1 MIQLTHIKKKET
13 YKSKCYYFLSLQ
25 LLYLHNPNRK
35 SKNVLSSSLV
45 LIFFFNISRKTSLL
59 ITFNIIF
66 HNNTLWYLKRFTIL
80 SYINCF
86 GCRCWDCLV
95 SSYECNSHAVYFA
108 AKYQRWE
115 LQVGRVPYNTVTINV
130 DHGSEYELRKA
141 ALISHSRTRYWI
153 FIVSTMEY
161 RDTILLITWRSHVLD
176 HVLDTDQI
184 MNPQTMELKYY
195 RQKYHVTLK
204 SDPSVSIPDITTP
217 LCKSGRYY
225 AIALRA

>member
-25 LLYLHNPNRK
+25 LWYLHNPNRK
-35 SKNVLSSSLV
+35 SNNVLSASLV

-66 HNNTLWYLKRFTIL
+66 HNNTLWYLKLFTIL
-80 SYINCF
+80 SYINCS

-115 LQVGRVPYNTVTINV
+115 LQVGRGPYNTVTINV
-130 DHGSEYELRKA
+130 EHGSEYELRKT
-141 ALISHSRTRYWI
+141 ALISLDVYCEHNGILWYNITYNMTITRAW
-153 FIVSTMEY
+153 Y
-161 RDTILLITWRSHVLD
+161 RSDYGLTNHGTRVLLT
-176 HVLDTDQI
+176 
-184 MNPQTMELKYY
+184 K
-195 RQKYHVTLK
+195 
-204 SDPSVSIPDITTP
+204 IPCYIEVWP
-217 LCKSGRYY
+217 
-225 AIALRA
+225 